1 MKPFPGAKRFVTF
14 LIGFS
19 LFSGILGGTPA
30 NAISGPDSTSNNDSL
45 FSSEALASPESL
57 GRVERDSVKAA
68 RAHLVRNASEWG
80 INPTQFKPSLAID
93 GVAGMTTVRFT
104 QSINEV
110 EVANSLIALTV
121 NSTGSLLSHT
131 KSISDFSDT
140 STSAISKEQAT
151 ESLKVMLAE
160 SYRVPTENIII
171 SKIDLVIVDSALV
184 DEVPSGKYLAW
195 RASTSKI
202 NDVSSSAI
210 TYMSQDGQT
219 LLSSLPLIRGVNNTA
234 PFVCDLQQADQNTP
248 GVFVDQVTNQK
259 LLNVTIGNSVLPLC
273 GPTTSGYIADPAN
286 VAVVSIDRTWEYFYS
301 VLGIDINQ
309 VEYLGNV
316 APTFNGN
323 ETSRISAFV
332 NVCLKDGDDNYCPYV
347 NAFWVPWVSSECSTG
362 ACSGIFLGQGFE
374 RADDVIAHELAHG
387 VTFALAFN
395 SAMADSSETAA
406 LSEALSDIF
415 GEAMDQRS
423 VLPGEAP
430 DPNWSMGEDAQAG
443 GFRNLRNPD
452 VMKIDKKW
460 RPGRSHDNSGP
471 VNRLAYLLANGGK
484 VGKVKVKALG
494 STANSVTKNNLC
506 DVPSEC
512 AGTVR
517 MSQLVFAA
525 ASNLSATANY
535 FDFGKQMMVA
545 CTAFV
550 TNGTPGFK
558 KSTCKN
564 VAAALKAQ
572 GFTAM
577 KVTGMT
583 KLGKVSRGVDTEV
596 TAAVTGT
603 TGAPVVGQA
612 MQMQVK
618 VSGKWKTVG
627 TANTNGAGVVGFVV
641 KWPRSTTYRI
651 ISKTNG
657 GVFTATGKSAKV
669 KVK

>member
-1 MKPFPGAKRFVTF
+1 MKPFPGAKRFVIF

-19 LFSGILGGTPA
+19 LFSGILGSVPA
-30 NAISGPDSTSNNDSL
+30 NAISGPDSTSSNESL

-131 KSISDFSDT
+131 KSISNFSDT
-140 STSAISKEQAT
+140 STSILTVEQAT
-151 ESLKVMLAE
+151 ESLKVKLAE
-160 SYRVPTENIII
+160 SYRVPTENIIV
-171 SKIDLVIVDSALV
+171 SKIELVIVDSALV

-195 RASTSKI
+195 RSATSKI
-202 NDVSSSAI
+202 NEVSSSAI
-210 TYMSQDGQT
+210 TYLSQDGQT
-219 LLSSLPLIRGVNNTA
+219 LLSSLPLMRGVNNTA
-234 PFVCDLQQADQNTP
+234 PFVCDLQQTDQNTP

-259 LLNVTIGNSVLPLC
+259 LLNVTSGNSELPLC
-273 GPTTSGYIADPAN
+273 GPTTAGIITDPAN
-286 VAVVSIDRTWEYFYS
+286 VSVVNIDRTWEYFYS
-301 VLGIDINQ
+301 VLGIDINK
-309 VEYLGNV
+309 VDYLGNI
-316 APTFNGN
+316 APTINGD

-332 NVCLKDGDDNYCPYV
+332 NVCLKDGDTNYCPYG
-347 NAFWVPWVSSECSTG
+347 NAFWVAWVSSECNTG

-387 VTFALAFN
+387 VTFALALN

-406 LSEALSDIF
+406 ISEALSDIF
-415 GEAMDQRS
+415 GEAMDQLA
-423 VLPGEAP
+423 VLPDEAP
-430 DPNWSMGEDAQAG
+430 DPAWSMGEDVQAG
-443 GFRNLRNPD
+443 GFRNLRKPE
-452 VMKIDKKW
+452 VIKIDKKW

-484 VGKVKVKALG
+484 VGKVKIKALG
-494 STANSVTKNNLC
+494 SNANSTTKNNLC

-512 AGTVR
+512 VGTVR

-545 CTAFV
+545 CSAFV

-583 KLGKVSRGVDTEV
+583 KLGKVSKGTDTVV
-596 TAAVTGT
+596 TANVTGT

-612 MQMQVK
+612 MQLQVK
-618 VSGKWKTVG
+618 LSGKWKTIG
-627 TANTNGAGVVGFVV
+627 TANSNGEGVVGFVV

-657 GVFTATGKSAKV
+657 GAFTATGKSAKV